1 MYYIGMTRLTLD
13 SIAKRFGRRIL
24 FRKLSCS
31 VEGGQAVAITGS
43 NGSGKSTLLKI
54 IAGVMTPSKG
64 KVSLD
69 FENTAVTLEDRPLHT
84 GFVAPYLNVYDGF
97 TARENLVFIAKAR
110 RLPDAGH
117 LIDEL
122 IDQVSLKGR
131 ENELVK
137 NYSSGMKQRV
147 KFAAAM
153 LTSPAVLILDEP
165 STNLDLAGI
174 KMVKE
179 IMSRQRERNGII
191 ILASNNAEEVSWCD
205 RAVNVEDYL

>member
-1 MYYIGMTRLTLD
+1 MTRLTLD

-31 VEGGQAVAITGS
+31 VEGGQVLAITGA

-54 IAGVMTPSKG
+54 IAGVMTPTKG

-69 FENTAVTLEDRPLHT
+69 FKNAAINAEDRPLHT
-84 GFVAPYLNVYDGF
+84 GFVAPYLNVYEGF
-97 TARENLVFIAKAR
+97 SARENLMFIAKAR
-110 RLPDAGH
+110 RLPEAGH
-117 LIDEL
+117 MIDEL
-122 IDQVSLKGR
+122 IELVSLKGR
-131 ENELVK
+131 ENDLVK
-137 NYSSGMKQRV
+137 TYSSGMKQRV

-165 STNLDLAGI
+165 STNLDVAGI

-179 IMSRQRERNGII
+179 IMSRQRALNGII

-205 RAVNVEDYL
+205 RAINVQDHL